1 MVKALRLACTII
13 ELDRT
18 TVSPN
23 SLQARRAAAAL
34 LRVTRLLLWNMTYM
48 TAYRNAVPKCKYRW
62 TPLAQAPSNQK
73 WLSQVYASIGNG
85 MNLGDLRRIRRI
97 AYVPIDI

>member
-1 MVKALRLACTII
+1 MVKSLRLACTII

-34 LRVTRLLLWNMTYM
+34 LRVTRLLL
-48 TAYRNAVPKCKYRW
+48 
-62 TPLAQAPSNQK
+62 
-73 WLSQVYASIGNG
+73 
-85 MNLGDLRRIRRI
+85 
-97 AYVPIDI
+97 